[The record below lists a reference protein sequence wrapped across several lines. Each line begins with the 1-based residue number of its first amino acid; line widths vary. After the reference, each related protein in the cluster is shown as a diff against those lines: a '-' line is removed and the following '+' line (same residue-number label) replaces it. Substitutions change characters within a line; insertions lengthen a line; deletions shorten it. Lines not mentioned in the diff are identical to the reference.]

1 MKIFNNNKTKNEA
14 NGNISLSDYE
24 RKLEERKEEYEHLNE
39 ILRGM
44 RAEVSN
50 LMEEIKNVTDN
61 LVKKNAELFL
71 LEQSID
77 DLKRSYELLQQN
89 VKYEEE
95 AFSKV
100 NNELTKIKN
109 EITESLPYHNK
120 IISAKNEFEILSKQ
134 LIESKAE
141 IEKTN
146 NQTKLL
152 GEISEN
158 VELKNELDI
167 PIATKKQK
175 CHAKTKT
182 GSKCKR
188 YAVEGSLYCASH
200 SSIVNEPN

>member
-50 LMEEIKNVTDN
+50 LMEEIKDVTDN

-95 AFSKV
+95 AFNKV

-109 EITESLPYHNK
+109 EINESLPHYNK
-120 IISAKNEFEILSKQ
+120 LISAKNEYETLSKQ
-134 LIESKAE
+134 LMDCKAE
-141 IEKTN
+141 LEKTN

-152 GEISEN
+152 EEVSEN
-158 VELKNELDI
+158 VEHKNKLDI
-167 PIATKKQK
+167 PMATKKQK
-175 CHAKTKT
+175 CQAKTKT

-188 YAVEGSLYCASH
+188 YAVEGSFYCASH
-200 SSIVNEPN
+200 SSIVSQLN